1 MKKWLAAGVCGV
13 VSLLVVLGATEP
25 VFATSISGRAS
36 TVLEWFDTPDGKTAV
51 PVYQYLMVNARDI
64 GGIAGKG
71 WYFHGY
77 GRLSG
82 DVANEVDA
90 DSRLYTAYFQK
101 TYAPQ
106 KISVKI
112 GRQFVSTTAGGTVLD
127 GVDFDY
133 MGFKYVN
140 LRLLGGWHVLYETK
154 YKVGNMFFGGAVTGS
169 PLNNM
174 ELGLSYVQKWDDGD
188 LAQEL
193 IGFDFDYDLPGIAH
207 LYSETQYSL
216 LYKSATYFLLGGSS
230 SWHKDWRGRL
240 EYLYSMPLFD
250 STSIYSVFAVAEYQE
265 ILGEVNYRINPGL
278 RSYLRYTHEI
288 YQEFANANVI
298 DVGLETTSIEK
309 MRWYLAGVVRLD
321 DEGQNLYGVKGHIS
335 YRFMPDLTGGFGA
348 NIDVLQ
354 RRLEDE
360 AETTSSRIWIDGQYA
375 FSRALQL
382 QAKIERIESDL
393 WKEYYRGRVR
403 LNYLF

>member
-1 MKKWLAAGVCGV
+1 MKKWLAAGVCLI
-13 VSLLVVLGATEP
+13 SLLLFFVTAGSVYAAT
-25 VFATSISGRAS
+25 ISGRSS
-36 TVLEWFDTPDGKTAV
+36 TVLEWFDTPDGETAV
-51 PVYQYLMVNARDI
+51 PAYQYLMLNARDI
-64 GGIAGKG
+64 GGVGGKG

-82 DVANEVDA
+82 DLNNQVNA

-106 KISVKI
+106 KMSFKI

-127 GVDFDY
+127 GIDFNY
-133 MGFKYVN
+133 MGLKYVN
-140 LRLLGGWHVLYETK
+140 LRLLGGWHVQYESDWDS
-154 YKVGNMFFGGAVTGS
+154 GNLFFGGAITGS
-169 PLNNM
+169 PINNM
-174 ELGLSYVQKWDDGD
+174 ELGLSYVQKWDEGD

-193 IGFDFDYDLPGIAH
+193 IGFDFDYDLLGIGH
-207 LYSETQYSL
+207 FYSETQYSL

-230 SWHKDWRGRL
+230 SWHNDWRGRL

-250 STSIYSVFAVAEYQE
+250 STNIYSVFAVAEYQE
-265 ILGEVNYRINPGL
+265 ILGEVNYRINPEL

-288 YQEFANANVI
+288 YQEYSNANVI
-298 DVGLETTSIEK
+298 DVGLETTSMDK

-321 DEGQNLYGVKGHIS
+321 DEGQNLYGAKGHIS

-354 RRLEDE
+354 RRLEE
-360 AETTSSRIWIDGQYA
+360 ENETTSSRIWIDGQYD
-375 FSRALQL
+375 FSRELQL
-382 QAKIERIESDL
+382 QAKIERIESAL
-393 WKEYYRGRVR
+393 WKEYYRGRIR